1 MGDNG
6 LNTSVI
12 GSGYIGTVSVACFAE
27 LGHDVKCIDIDP
39 GKVDMINNV
48 EPQIYEEGLEAL
60 IKKHAGKWKV
70 SIRREQII
78 KFSKYHLELV

>member
-1 MGDNG
+1 MGDKG
-6 LNTSVI
+6 LKISVI
-12 GSGYIGTVSVACFAE
+12 GSGYAGTVSTVCFAE
-27 LGHDVKCIDIDP
+27 LCH

-70 SIRREQII
+70 SIRREKII